1 MTLNIV
7 EFDRTTIERYGGRGP
22 RYTSYPTAVQFHPEF
37 TERAYREEV
46 RRSDSAHPAAPLSI
60 YVHIPF
66 CHSLCYYCGC
76 SKVVTRNSERAEA
89 YLRTLL
95 REVELQAALFSP
107 GRAVSQL
114 HLGGGTPTYLDSA
127 QMNRLIAGLKENFRL
142 REDDSREFSIE
153 IDPRTVAP
161 DDIRS
166 LADCGFN
173 RVSMGVQD
181 FNPDVQ
187 RAVNR
192 VQSAEQTESLVVAA
206 RSAGFGSVSLDLIYG
221 LPLQTVDGFQCTL
234 DRVLAMRPDRLAV
247 YSYAHLPQMFRA
259 QKLIDEAQLPS
270 PDVKLEILRSTIER
284 LTGAGYVYVGMDHF
298 ALRDDE
304 LVQAQARG
312 ELQRNFQGYS
322 THADCDLV
330 GLGATSIG
338 HIGDSYSQ
346 NAKEISDYTRMVEAG
361 QLPVVRGLVM
371 DDDDRL
377 RHAVIQEIMCRGRL
391 DFGNVNARF
400 GIDVSSYFSV
410 ELERLEGLQRDGLVQ
425 CSRTALTVTARGR
438 LLLRAIA
445 MVFDRYLA
453 EVSGPRNF
461 SKII

>member
-1 MTLNIV
+1 MSLNIV
-7 EFDRTTIERYGGRGP
+7 EFDRTTIGRYGGRGP
-22 RYTSYPTAVQFHPEF
+22 RYTSYPTAVQFHPGF
-37 TERAYREEV
+37 TESAYREEV
-46 RRSDSAHPAAPLSI
+46 RRADSADPAAPLSI

-76 SKVVTRNSERAEA
+76 SKVVTRNVERAET

-95 REVELQAALFSP
+95 REVELQAALFTP

-127 QMNRLIAGLKENFRL
+127 QMKRLIDGLRASFSL

-153 IDPRTVAP
+153 IDPRTVSP
-161 DDIRS
+161 GDIRL
-166 LADCGFN
+166 LADRGFN

-181 FNPDVQ
+181 FDPDVQ

-192 VQSAEQTESLVVAA
+192 LQSAEETESLVEAA

-221 LPLQTVDGFQCTL
+221 LPLQTVAGFQRTL
-234 DRVLAMRPDRLAV
+234 DRVLSMRPDRLAV

-259 QKLIDEAQLPS
+259 QKLVHEAQLPS
-270 PDVKLEILRSTIER
+270 PESKLEILRSTIER

-298 ALRDDE
+298 ALDDDE
-304 LVQAQARG
+304 LVRAQARG

-322 THADCDLV
+322 THAHCDLV

-338 HIGDSYSQ
+338 HIGGCYSQ
-346 NAKEISDYTRMVEAG
+346 NAKEIADYTRAIEAG
-361 QLPVVRGLVM
+361 RLPIVRGLAM
-371 DDDDRL
+371 DEDDRL
-377 RHAVIQEIMCRGRL
+377 RHALIQEIMCHGRL
-391 DFGNVNARF
+391 DFHGIGTRF
-400 GIDVSSYFSV
+400 GIDFPSYFAG
-410 ELERLEGLQRDGLVQ
+410 ELERLEELQCDGLVQ
-425 CSRTALTVTARGR
+425 CSAEGLSVTARGR

-445 MVFDRYLA
+445 MVFDRYLTEA
-453 EVSGPRNF
+453 SGPRNF